1 MYTVLMWSSSPKNF
15 LKYNNY
21 SYNFQLLF
29 NFFNIYF
36 TLFCIIVNFKTFLYF
51 LADLFCGASV
61 VFHYDVCGCFIF
73 LSSGLHQL
81 FYVLGI
87 HVFFQEGT
95 VVAALYPLVNGLRGG
110 GKKHNGSV
118 LLHFLYVALAH
129 YGTAAAGNYNVVH
142 VGDSLHKLCLQ
153 IAESFLAFLR
163 KNIRNAHSL
172 FLDDLLVH
180 LYFLK
185 AAQLVQAV

>member
-1 MYTVLMWSSSPKNF
+1 M
-15 LKYNNY
+15 
-21 SYNFQLLF
+21 
-29 NFFNIYF
+29 
-36 TLFCIIVNFKTFLYF
+36 
-51 LADLFCGASV
+51 
-61 VFHYDVCGCFIF
+61 
-73 LSSGLHQL
+73 
-81 FYVLGI
+81 
-87 HVFFQEGT
+87 
-95 VVAALYPLVNGLRGG
+95 AALYPLVNGLRGG

-153 IAESFLAFLR
+153 IAESSLAFLC
-163 KNIRNAHSL
+163 KNIRNAHSML
-172 FLDDLLVH
+172 LDDLLVH